1 MTINNL
7 ITNISKALEVPS
19 KIKYNNEIFEY
30 NNDYQDYESVEAQ
43 DKFLFE
49 YLFSNFRMKTFM
61 YTKVE
66 IIEEYKNGYF
76 KLSEENDK
84 YSIKLHKYKTQQKEF
99 IKYLEDEIKEEKDN
113 LEKLCELCKIPKENN
128 GAYKFAYSY
137 IKKIEEILQKY
148 KEIIGVEDEK

>member
-61 YTKVE
+61 YTTVE
-66 IIEEYKNGYF
+66 IIEE
-76 KLSEENDK
+76 DK
-84 YSIKLHKYKTQQKEF
+84 K
-99 IKYLEDEIKEEKDN
+99 
-113 LEKLCELCKIPKENN
+113 
-128 GAYKFAYSY
+128 
-137 IKKIEEILQKY
+137 IKKIKSNSDEFYSDYIDAWISKKKTDAYCEFLMNKINDLIDEINNLK
-148 KEIIGVEDEK
+148 KEK

>member
-30 NNDYQDYESVEAQ
+30 NNNYQDYESVEAQ

-61 YTKVE
+61 YTTVE
-66 IIEEYKNGYF
+66 IIEE
-76 KLSEENDK
+76 
-84 YSIKLHKYKTQQKEF
+84 
-99 IKYLEDEIKEEKDN
+99 
-113 LEKLCELCKIPKENN
+113 P
-128 GAYKFAYSY
+128 
-137 IKKIEEILQKY
+137 KKIEKCKNYENFLGIDDYIEHLK
-148 KEIIGVEDEK
+148 KKIDEIIDEINNLKKEK

>member
-7 ITNISKALEVPS
+7 IKNISKALEVPS
-19 KIKYNNEIFEY
+19 KIKYNNEIFKY

-66 IIEEYKNGYF
+66 IIEE
-76 KLSEENDK
+76 DK
-84 YSIKLHKYKTQQKEF
+84 K
-99 IKYLEDEIKEEKDN
+99 
-113 LEKLCELCKIPKENN
+113 
-128 GAYKFAYSY
+128 
-137 IKKIEEILQKY
+137 IKKINTQYFDDERYTPEERLNVCMNFIDILVDEINNLK
-148 KEIIGVEDEK
+148 KEK

>member
-99 IKYLEDEIKEEKDN
+99 IKYLEDEIKELQKIKETELDYDILKDVITQ
-113 LEKLCELCKIPKENN
+113 LLD
-128 GAYKFAYSY
+128 YK
-137 IKKIEEILQKY
+137 EILQKY
-148 KEIIGVEDEK
+148 KETIGVSNDY

>member
-1 MTINNL
+1 MTINDL

-61 YTKVE
+61 YTTVE
-66 IIEEYKNGYF
+66 IIEE
-76 KLSEENDK
+76 
-84 YSIKLHKYKTQQKEF
+84 
-99 IKYLEDEIKEEKDN
+99 
-113 LEKLCELCKIPKENN
+113 P
-128 GAYKFAYSY
+128 
-137 IKKIEEILQKY
+137 KKIEKCKNYENFLGIDDYIEHLK
-148 KEIIGVEDEK
+148 KKIDEIIDEINNLKKEK